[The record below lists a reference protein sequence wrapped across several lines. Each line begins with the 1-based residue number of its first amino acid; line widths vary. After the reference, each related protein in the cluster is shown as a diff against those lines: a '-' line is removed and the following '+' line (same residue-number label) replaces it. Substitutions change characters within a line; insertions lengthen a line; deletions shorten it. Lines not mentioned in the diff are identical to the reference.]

1 MDRLKEIVSYFLAAM
16 AMLSLLCAVY
26 ESMNQRLGSAGVL
39 ATIFV
44 ASAFAAVFAST
55 GNF

>member
-26 ESMNQRLGSAGVL
+26 ESMNQRFERLARPAFAQSGETVL
-39 ATIFV
+39 AFQ
-44 ASAFAAVFAST
+44 
-55 GNF
+55 